1 MSKIHAY
8 QFRIMEMTYYEIIV
22 TEKGTTTKYHFNNG
36 RIKEV
41 FIPHD
46 EGAILPSGGYPLIRS
61 YNKNGD
67 LISSSGCGG
76 SHIISVFLNM
86 HPIEDTGEEMDLDK
100 MFPHLN
106 GIKYQLTPIGGGLC
120 MFLH

>member
-1 MSKIHAY
+1 
-8 QFRIMEMTYYEIIV
+8 MTHYEIIV
-22 TEKGTTTKYHFNNG
+22 TEKGTTTKYHFSN
-36 RIKEV
+36 RRTKEV

-46 EGAILPSGGYPLIRS
+46 EGALLPSGGYPLA
-61 YNKNGD
+61 YTYDKND
-67 LISSSGCGG
+67 NLTSSSGGNC

-86 HPIEDTGEEMDLDK
+86 NPIEDTTEEMDLDK

-106 GIKYQLTPIGGGLC
+106 GIKYQLTPIGGGLA